1 MSELPQAETADTD
14 AVQVALQ
21 AAQTLWS
28 RGDTTESLRWLK
40 RAAESASD
48 EGADLRSLQLAKAA
62 AELRAKLFP
71 VRPATAAVARVPGG
85 SGADRCAS
93 DGGVRFVAAQAER
106 CRPLRALGSERRWT
120 EPVARPE
127 DAPPSSRSPSS
138 APQYVVHRPREAQR
152 QLMGLSSSTL
162 ASSSLE
168 SARPHRYGAGYAS
181 VPSWSAGA
189 ERRTSSPPPLPRA
202 AFDDYEEL
210 DAEPDEDEPEAGGG
224 LVGVCRSHVAARR
237 WAAHGWLSAA
247 WRLRLGGRRGGGSGQ
262 HREADSDSSPRMAT
276 LPPAGFQQ
284 RGSSPPPLPELIA
297 FGDEDGDPMRPEQPT
312 VLLPPQEEEPGG
324 SAARLGPAGAASS
337 ISIRSA
343 ATRARGIPTRG
354 CRTGILDRRTAAG
367 VASLAAVAGPE
378 SREGPPK
385 PPRRWNRR
393 RRSSP
398 RACIT
403 KRCGSRLRRTHEC
416 PGNTWCD
423 LCERE
428 NARSEES
435 ASRSSWRSNP
445 VCRWFEREPAGCE
458 GWLDEGCASA
468 G

>member
-71 VRPATAAVARVPGG
+71 SDAPPPPSSRGNAGRELTGVRPTPAFDSSPLHEAE
-85 SGADRCAS
+85 SGA
-93 DGGVRFVAAQAER
+93 
-106 CRPLRALGSERRWT
+106 ALGPSALGLDLGEAN
-120 EPVARPE
+120 PVARPE

-162 ASSSLE
+162 ASTLE
-168 SARPHRYGAGYAS
+168 GAVQRNGTGYAS
-181 VPSWSAGA
+181 VPSWSAGT

-210 DAEPDEDEPEAGGG
+210 DAEPDEDEPEAEAGW
-224 LVGVCRSHVAARR
+224 SASAVATWRPADGRATDSSAQR
-237 WAAHGWLSAA
+237 GAAA
-247 WRLRLGGRRGGGSGQ
+247 WEAGADAAQGLRG
-262 HREADSDSSPRMAT
+262 EAPSDSSPRMAT

-284 RGSSPPPLPELIA
+284 LGSSPPPLPELSA

-312 VLLPPQEEEPGG
+312 VLLPPQEEAPGGADARSGPTGASSSYTDPVGGDESAWDSDPRMSNWDSGSAYGGWSGEPRGGSWSAEQGGAVESPTALESTPPKLTARVHHQAVRVSFAPDARAPGQYVVRPLREGERPLGGERVALLVALEPGVP
-324 SAARLGPAGAASS
+324 L
-337 ISIRSA
+337 
-343 ATRARGIPTRG
+343 
-354 CRTGILDRRTAAG
+354 
-367 VASLAAVAGPE
+367 V
-378 SREGPPK
+378 
-385 PPRRWNRR
+385 
-393 RRSSP
+393 
-398 RACIT
+398 
-403 KRCGSRLRRTHEC
+403 
-416 PGNTWCD
+416 
-423 LCERE
+423 
-428 NARSEES
+428 
-435 ASRSSWRSNP
+435 
-445 VCRWFEREPAGCE
+445 
-458 GWLDEGCASA
+458 
-468 G
+468 

>member
-71 VRPATAAVARVPGG
+71 SDAPPPPSARATAARELT
-85 SGADRCAS
+85 
-93 DGGVRFVAAQAER
+93 GVRPTAAFDSSPVHEAEATS
-106 CRPLRALGSERRWT
+106 PSASSALGSEL
-120 EPVARPE
+120 EQPNPVARPE

-152 QLMGLSSSTL
+152 QLMGLSPSTL

-168 SARPHRYGAGYAS
+168 SAAQRNGTGYAGTGYAS
-181 VPSWSAGA
+181 VPSWSAGS
-189 ERRTSSPPPLPRA
+189 ERRTSSPPPLPRAA

-210 DAEPDEDEPEAGGG
+210 DAEPDEDEPEAE
-224 LVGVCRSHVAARR
+224 A
-237 WAAHGWLSAA
+237 GWSASAA
-247 WRLRLGGRRGGGSGQ
+247 ATWRPGDGRSTDGSAQRGASA
-262 HREADSDSSPRMAT
+262 REAGADTGEGQLREAGSDSSPRAAT

-312 VLLPPQEEEPGG
+312 VLLPPQEDEADG
-324 SAARLGPAGAASS
+324 SAARVGPAGETGSYLDP
-337 ISIRSA
+337 IGGDESA
-343 ATRARGIPTRG
+343 WDSDPRMSNWDSGSAYGGWSGEPRGGSWSAEQGGSVESPTTLESAPPKLTARVHHQAVRVSFAPDARAPGQYVVRP
-354 CRTGILDRRTAAG
+354 L
-367 VASLAAVAGPE
+367 
-378 SREGPPK
+378 REGERPLGGE
-385 PPRRWNRR
+385 RV
-393 RRSSP
+393 
-398 RACIT
+398 A
-403 KRCGSRLRRTHEC
+403 LLVALE
-416 PGNTWCD
+416 PGVP
-423 LCERE
+423 L
-428 NARSEES
+428 
-435 ASRSSWRSNP
+435 
-445 VCRWFEREPAGCE
+445 V
-458 GWLDEGCASA
+458 
-468 G
+468 